1 MNKITPWLISSAVI
15 MFILPWLAVTFIR
28 GDSGM
33 MACFFLFFALNPV
46 YAIFA
51 GAYAGKDIKR
61 LWALPIITAV
71 FFLIGAQYG
80 GRYAFI
86 LYALIYLLLGLT
98 AMLISALVKKR
109 R

>member
-15 MFILPWLAVTFIR
+15 MLAFPWFAVTFIR

-33 MACFFLFFALNPV
+33 MTCFFLFYALNPV
-46 YAIFA
+46 YAIIV

-61 LWALPIITAV
+61 LWALPVITTV

-98 AMLISALVKKR
+98 TMLISALVKKR

>member
-15 MFILPWLAVTFIR
+15 MLVFPWLAVTFIR

-33 MACFFLFFALNPV
+33 RACFFLFYALNPV
-46 YAIFA
+46 YAIIV

-61 LWALPIITAV
+61 LWALPLITTV

-98 AMLISALVKKR
+98 TMLISALVKKR